1 MTNGAHTAAA
11 TVPGRH
17 SRPTRIQETTVSIS
31 PTITDAAETAA
42 VLSLQETTAVE
53 IGREGQEQ
61 IFSTLSWFLCRSLF
75 TFTELD

>member
-1 MTNGAHTAAA
+1 MG
-11 TVPGRH
+11 
-17 SRPTRIQETTVSIS
+17 IS
-31 PTITDAAETAA
+31 PAITDAAETAA
-42 VLSLQETTAVE
+42 VRSLQDPTAVE